1 MINNILKKI
10 EKANEVQK
18 VELEKHEVDLSIID
32 DFTKEANRT
41 ISTGDLL
48 KKENNEVEKKLNV
61 YFKLKQDLENEKKSL
76 EANLSTIQTRIE
88 DINAGYNRTSPIYK
102 NLVNKASDLGID
114 YPKNIDV
121 VFKNIEDLL
130 KYTKSVSPKN
140 VKL

>member
-1 MINNILKKI
+1 MNTRKTVYNKLFT
-10 EKANEVQK
+10 EK
-18 VELEKHEVDLSIID
+18 VELAKHEVKLALID

-48 KKENNEVEKKLNV
+48 KKESNEVQKKLEI

-76 EANLSTIQTRIE
+76 ESNLNTIQTRIE
-88 DINAGYNRTSPIYK
+88 DINAGYNRTSPIYT
-102 NLVNKASDLGID
+102 NLVNKASDLGLD

-121 VFKNIEDLL
+121 IFKNIEDLV

>member
-1 MINNILKKI
+1 MNTRKTIYNKLFT
-10 EKANEVQK
+10 EK
-18 VELEKHEVDLSIID
+18 VELAKHEVELALID

-48 KKENNEVEKKLNV
+48 KKESNEVQKKLEI

-76 EANLSTIQTRIE
+76 ESNLNTIQTRIE
-88 DINAGYNRTSPIYK
+88 DINAGYNRTSPIYT
-102 NLVNKASDLGID
+102 NLVNKASDLGLD

-121 VFKNIEDLL
+121 IFKNIEDLV